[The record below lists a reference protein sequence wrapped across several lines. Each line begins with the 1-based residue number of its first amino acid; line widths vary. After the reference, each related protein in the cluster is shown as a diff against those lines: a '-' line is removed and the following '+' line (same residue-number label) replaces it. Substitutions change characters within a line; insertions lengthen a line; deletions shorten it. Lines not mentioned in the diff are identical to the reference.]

1 MKKLNG
7 KGKKDMFEPKNRC
20 RTMEKMSEVEEQK
33 VRWIWK
39 PYLPFG
45 KVSVVHGEPGAGKS
59 IFAARL
65 AAACTNRRYLP
76 GMEELEPCRVLYLT
90 ADDDLSDMVRPR
102 LAEAGADLDLVY
114 AIHDMLPL
122 TLSDDSIQQLIEE
135 HNIRVLVVDPV
146 QEYMERDV
154 YGEKPEMVYPVINR
168 LEKMARQTGCAVIL
182 VAYSDGPG
190 GDGSLAWKENYAE
203 KISSL
208 LCLERTGGDKRR
220 ILHEKSLLSV
230 EGEPLSFTLGDME
243 VIKELP
249 GEKELPW

>member
-1 MKKLNG
+1 MKKSDG
-7 KGKKDMFEPKNRC
+7 KGKKDMFEPKNRS
-20 RTMEKMSEVEEQK
+20 RKMEKMSEVQEQQ

-45 KVSVVHGEPGAGKS
+45 KVSVVHGEPGIGKS
-59 IFAARL
+59 VFAARL

-76 GMEELEPCRVLYLT
+76 GMEELEPCSVLYLT
-90 ADDDLSDMVRPR
+90 ADDDLSDMVKPR
-102 LAEAGADLDLVY
+102 LAEAGADLNLVY

-122 TLSDDSIQQLIEE
+122 TLSDDSIQQLIVE
-135 HNIRVLVVDPV
+135 HGIRVLVVDPV
-146 QEYMERDV
+146 QEYMEQDV
-154 YGEKPEMVYPVINR
+154 YGEKPEMVYPVISR
-168 LEKMARQTGCAVIL
+168 LERMARQMGCAVIL
-182 VAYSDGPG
+182 TAYSDGPG
-190 GDGSLAWKENYAE
+190 GEGSRAWKENYAE
-203 KISSL
+203 KVSSL
-208 LCLERTGGDKRR
+208 LCLERRDGDKRR

>member
-1 MKKLNG
+1 
-7 KGKKDMFEPKNRC
+7 
-20 RTMEKMSEVEEQK
+20 MEKMSEVQEQE

-45 KVSVVHGEPGAGKS
+45 KVSVVHGEPGIGKS
-59 IFAARL
+59 VFAARL

-76 GMEELEPCRVLYLT
+76 GMEELEPCSVLYLT
-90 ADDDLSDMVRPR
+90 ADDDLSDMVKPR
-102 LAEAGADLDLVY
+102 LAEAGVDLNLVY

-122 TLSDDSIQQLIEE
+122 TLSDDSIQQLIVE
-135 HNIRVLVVDPV
+135 HGIRVLVVDPV
-146 QEYMERDV
+146 QEYMEQDV
-154 YGEKPEMVYPVINR
+154 YGEKPEMVYPVISR
-168 LEKMARQTGCAVIL
+168 LERMARQTGCAVIL
-182 VAYSDGPG
+182 IAYSDGPG
-190 GDGSLAWKENYAE
+190 GEGSRAWKENYAE
-203 KISSL
+203 KVSSL
-208 LCLERTGGDKRR
+208 LCLERRDGDKRR

>member
-1 MKKLNG
+1 
-7 KGKKDMFEPKNRC
+7 
-20 RTMEKMSEVEEQK
+20 MEKMSEVEEQK
-33 VRWIWK
+33 VCWIWK

-45 KVSVVHGEPGAGKS
+45 KVSVVHGEPGTGKS
-59 IFAARL
+59 LFAVRL

-135 HNIRVLVVDPV
+135 YNIRVLVVDPV

-182 VAYSDGPG
+182 IAYSDGSG
-190 GDGSLAWKENYAE
+190 GDGSVAWKENYAE

-208 LCLERTGGDKRR
+208 LCLEHTGGDKRR